1 MAEAASLGQRRVG
14 DHDGE
19 KACGGRDD
27 GVRERLDVA
36 IRRTGD
42 NAMDGGATSL
52 SDAVRGHCGVEVC
65 GSNMQ
70 WDPRMASG
78 VR

>member
-1 MAEAASLGQRRVG
+1 MVEAASLGQRRVG

-27 GVRERLDVA
+27 GVEGEALDVA
-36 IRRTGD
+36 LITAAADDNDDDGSGD
-42 NAMDGGATSL
+42 FISATASWRPL
-52 SDAVRGHCGVEVC
+52 WRG
-65 GSNMQ
+65 
-70 WDPRMASG
+70 G